1 MEGLLLSVV
10 VLVVIYFLIRSSDE
24 SSPGATPTDPD
35 WSMHGA
41 REATKQTSPQITPR
55 KSLFAIRLE
64 DVQLDTEGGSIS
76 AKAIQ
81 VRGLFPIKKLT
92 NLGVWVSIIDEDS
105 KGAKPVLCVMER
117 FQETDSLAYFMECKF
132 GFVPSNNRSFDW
144 LQIGMIFP
152 TIMRL
157 PRGGRCQL
165 TAMVR
170 LVDLSNPPKVKHG
183 FLRSNKAGVLWQGKV
198 KFTHQSDEKGY
209 IDAAEHRD
217 EAQVIGLRIAMA
229 VAMSDGS
236 LDRQE
241 GSLMS
246 KWIKQSIAPF
256 SDERQEHMKEVFNQ
270 ALRESYAEAKNGTID
285 LQSLAARLNDVGETG
300 NKYQVMELCADVMA
314 ADGVAH
320 AGEIGILNNLAEWL
334 GLDMKRV
341 SGILDLRII
350 KLDPVS
356 TGGANTESLLGIMPD
371 WPDER
376 VKKHLRGEFSK
387 WNNRLNT
394 LSEGE
399 ERDNAQRMLDLI
411 AEARKKYA

>member
-1 MEGLLLSVV
+1 
-10 VLVVIYFLIRSSDE
+10 
-24 SSPGATPTDPD
+24 
-35 WSMHGA
+35 
-41 REATKQTSPQITPR
+41 
-55 KSLFAIRLE
+55 
-64 DVQLDTEGGSIS
+64 
-76 AKAIQ
+76 
-81 VRGLFPIKKLT
+81 
-92 NLGVWVSIIDEDS
+92 
-105 KGAKPVLCVMER
+105 
-117 FQETDSLAYFMECKF
+117 
-132 GFVPSNNRSFDW
+132 
-144 LQIGMIFP
+144 
-152 TIMRL
+152 
-157 PRGGRCQL
+157 
-165 TAMVR
+165 
-170 LVDLSNPPKVKHG
+170 
-183 FLRSNKAGVLWQGKV
+183 
-198 KFTHQSDEKGY
+198 
-209 IDAAEHRD
+209 
-217 EAQVIGLRIAMA
+217 
-229 VAMSDGS
+229 
-236 LDRQE
+236 
-241 GSLMS
+241 MS

>member
-1 MEGLLLSVV
+1 M
-10 VLVVIYFLIRSSDE
+10 
-24 SSPGATPTDPD
+24 
-35 WSMHGA
+35 
-41 REATKQTSPQITPR
+41 
-55 KSLFAIRLE
+55 
-64 DVQLDTEGGSIS
+64 
-76 AKAIQ
+76 
-81 VRGLFPIKKLT
+81 
-92 NLGVWVSIIDEDS
+92 
-105 KGAKPVLCVMER
+105 
-117 FQETDSLAYFMECKF
+117 
-132 GFVPSNNRSFDW
+132 
-144 LQIGMIFP
+144 
-152 TIMRL
+152 
-157 PRGGRCQL
+157 
-165 TAMVR
+165 
-170 LVDLSNPPKVKHG
+170 
-183 FLRSNKAGVLWQGKV
+183 
-198 KFTHQSDEKGY
+198 
-209 IDAAEHRD
+209 DAAEHRD